1 MIKLE
6 FPLNITL
13 DSPRPIFKAYINGVP
28 FKCMLD
34 TGADIPVF
42 CKGTLL
48 FREFTKEMDGISE
61 FKQLT
66 IGGFGKTDE
75 ATMLWNMDNFVFS
88 DKYDSICYK
97 RMKIAVMDKPNIP
110 CDMILSAS
118 MFMKMK
124 YTIDCSS
131 RKHTLTIA
139 ADQNIYG
146 TGYYEK
152 KDTIYIFSKDE
163 KETIY
168 HRTANL

>member
-1 MIKLE
+1 MMKLE

-13 DSPRPIFKAYINGVP
+13 DSPRPIFKAYINNVP

-48 FREFTKEMDGISE
+48 FREYVKAMNGISE
-61 FKQLT
+61 FKNLT

-75 ATMLWNMDNFVFS
+75 AAVLWNVDNFVLS
-88 DKYDSICYK
+88 DKYESICYK
-97 RMKIAVMDKPNIP
+97 GMKIAVMDKPNIP

-124 YTIDCSS
+124 YTIDCFS
-131 RKHTLTIA
+131 RKHTLIIET
-139 ADQNIYG
+139 NHNLYG
-146 TGYYEK
+146 TGYYDK
-152 KDTIYIFSKDE
+152 KETIYIFSKDD
-163 KETIY
+163 KEII
-168 HRTANL
+168 